1 MSSQVRNP
9 APVVDVAVDTVWER
23 IREEAREIVSRE
35 PAMADFIA
43 NTVLNHE
50 HFEDALGPRLAQR
63 IERPEVHREMVNRA
77 FADAL
82 EAEPEIGAA
91 ARADIVAIEDRDP
104 ACDRFIEPFLYFK
117 GFHAVQTFRMA
128 HRLWH
133 MGRRDFALYL
143 QSCSSQIFQVD
154 IHPAARMGAGIMVD
168 HATGLV
174 IGGTAVVEDEVSIL
188 QGVTLGGTGK
198 DSGDRHPKVRRG
210 VLIGAGAKILGNI
223 EIGECSRIAS
233 GSVVLHDVPSNR
245 TVAGVPARIVG
256 FAGCTEPA
264 RKMDHMLETPV
275 DEPQ

>member
-1 MSSQVRNP
+1 MSSQLSNP
-9 APVVDVAVDTVWER
+9 APIIDSAADTVWER
-23 IREEAREIVSRE
+23 IREEARQIVARE

-43 NTVLNHE
+43 TAVLNHDR
-50 HFEDALGPRLAQR
+50 FEDALGSRLAQR
-63 IERPEVHREMVNRA
+63 IERPDMHGDLVLQA

-82 EAEPEIGAA
+82 EVEPEIGLA

-117 GFHAVQTFRMA
+117 GFHAIQTFRMA

-133 MGRRDFALYL
+133 MGRQDFALYL

-154 IHPAARMGAGIMVD
+154 IHPAAHIGAGIMVD

-174 IGGTAVVEDEVSIL
+174 IGGTAVVEDDVSIL
-188 QGVTLGGTGK
+188 QAVTLGGTGK
-198 DSGDRHPKVRRG
+198 ESGDRHPKVRRG

-264 RKMDHMLETPV
+264 RKMDHTLETV
-275 DEPQ
+275 QNESQ